1 MYNARQSW
9 QYCSAAKGT
18 TSKTLQQIEQ
28 ELSNLPLADKLH
40 LLQTLFFSLA
50 HLWPAIEQTP
60 GVVGGVTTM
69 ARLYA
74 NENFPYAVVQELRR
88 LGNDVLTV
96 AEAGNAGPHHL

>member
-1 MYNARQSW
+1 
-9 QYCSAAKGT
+9 
-18 TSKTLQQIEQ
+18 
-28 ELSNLPLADKLH
+28 
-40 LLQTLFFSLA
+40 
-50 HLWPAIEQTP
+50 
-60 GVVGGVTTM
+60 M